1 MDNMEQSNEAV
12 IGKLMCTHRLHRRA
26 LEKQVQETG
35 LYRAQHR
42 TLMHLA
48 KNPGISQTELA
59 KSLEVTTATVTVTL
73 KKLEQEG
80 YVTKKV
86 DYADNRFHQIEITEK
101 GKKIVEESEGI
112 FSNLNDIMLQN
123 FSQKEKEQLLTLLER
138 VCDNLQKEF
147 P

>member
-1 MDNMEQSNEAV
+1 MEQSNEAV
-12 IGKLMCTHRLHRRA
+12 IGRMMCVHRLHRRA
-26 LEKQVQETG
+26 LEKQVQATG

-86 DYADNRFHQIEITEK
+86 DRADNRFHQIEITEK
-101 GKKIVEESEGI
+101 GKKIVEESECI
-112 FSNLNDIMLQN
+112 FSNLNHVMLQD
-123 FSQKEKEQLLTLLER
+123 FSEEEKEQLIAFFDR
-138 VCDNLQKEF
+138 ICDNLQKEF